1 MPFHPFTLT
10 SGILSLASPE
20 QFSYDTGNSSEF
32 SASRFLGP
40 ELAWRRGTVNTVIRM
55 FSGVDSA
62 HRDEVR
68 WL

>member
-1 MPFHPFTLT
+1 MPFDPLTLT
-10 SGILSLASPE
+10 SGILSLASPQ
-20 QFSYDTGNSSEF
+20 QFSYDTCNSSEF
-32 SASRFLGP
+32 SVSPFLGP

-62 HRDEVR
+62 HGDEVR